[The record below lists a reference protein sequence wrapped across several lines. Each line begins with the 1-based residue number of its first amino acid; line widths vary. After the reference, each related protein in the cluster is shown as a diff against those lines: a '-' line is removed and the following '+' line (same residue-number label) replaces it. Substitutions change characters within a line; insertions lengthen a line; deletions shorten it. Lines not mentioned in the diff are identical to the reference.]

1 MGLQHFLAEDG
12 ARLAYRDD
20 GAGPV
25 VLALPGLTRDGRD
38 FDRALPALQ
47 SVRLIRLDSRGRG
60 GSDWTG
66 AESYTVPQETRDAL
80 ALMDRLGV
88 SRFAVL
94 GASRGGLIGLVI
106 AALAKPRL
114 TGLCLVDV
122 GPVVEREGLLRIGAT
137 LGLPPSAR
145 TQAEAADQLA
155 QAWPGFARV
164 PRDRWLEEAARL
176 YHAGPNGLSLP
187 YDPAL
192 RQSFEASMA
201 APPVDLWPFFQAA
214 SDLPLALIRGA
225 GSDLLSVETA
235 ARMQA
240 LAPGM
245 IRAEVPDRGHIPF
258 LDEPASLAALR
269 AWLALIAA

>member
-1 MGLQHFLAEDG
+1 MGLKHVLAEDG

-38 FDRALPALQ
+38 FDRALPALHD
-47 SVRLIRLDSRGRG
+47 VRLIRLDSRGRG

-66 AESYTVPQETRDAL
+66 ADSYTVPQETRDAL
-80 ALMDRLGV
+80 TLMDRLGIA
-88 SRFAVL
+88 RFAVL
-94 GASRGGLIGLVI
+94 GASRGGLIGLVL

-122 GPVVEREGLLRIGAT
+122 GPVVERAGLVRIGET
-137 LGLPPSAR
+137 LGLPPRA
-145 TQAEAADQLA
+145 QNLQDAADGLA
-155 QAWPGFARV
+155 AGWPGFARV
-164 PRDRWLEEAARL
+164 PRARWLEEAARL
-176 YHAGPNGLSLP
+176 YHVGAHGLSLP

-192 RQSFEASMA
+192 RQSFEAAMA

-214 SDLPLALIRGA
+214 TDLPLALIRGA

-235 ARMQA
+235 TRMQA

-258 LDEPASLAALR
+258 LDEPESQAALR
-269 AWLALIAA
+269 AWRARLPG